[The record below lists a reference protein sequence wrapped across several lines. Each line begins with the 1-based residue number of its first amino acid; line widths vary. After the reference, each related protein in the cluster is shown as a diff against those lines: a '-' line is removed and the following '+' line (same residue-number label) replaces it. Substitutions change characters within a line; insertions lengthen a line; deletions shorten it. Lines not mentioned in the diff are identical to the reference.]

1 MNKEGK
7 ILMIKELIANMQ
19 MDLLKLQAEGL
30 EDSALYKEKLRLFVA
45 AKDLL
50 RDLRESE

>member
-30 EDSALYKEKLRLFVA
+30 QDSALYRVKLRLFVA
-45 AKDLL
+45 AKDFW

>member
-1 MNKEGK
+1 
-7 ILMIKELIANMQ
+7 MIKELIANMQ

-30 EDSALYKEKLRLFVA
+30 QDSALYKEKLRLFVA

-50 RDLRESE
+50 KELRESE

>member
-7 ILMIKELIANMQ
+7 ILMIKKLIANIQ

-30 EDSALYKEKLRLFVA
+30 QDSALYREKLRLFVA